1 MRVLLDSGAQENFIS
16 QRVAVEEGLQ
26 MSSSPNKAFAVDGH
40 EVRVY
45 GEYHLETYATDASG
59 TRGLSRQRYLATDL
73 TGYDAILGYP
83 WLSDTDPNIRWK
95 KGVWFYRKPKVE
107 GVEEVSVEELLSD
120 PNAAQVGIIF
130 VHLSPAS
137 STRCVIGALSTS
149 GEGEPTIPKE
159 YSNYSDVFSEGGN
172 QALPEDSKVRHSIE
186 IEEDKEVPYGPIYPL
201 NSQELKA
208 LREYITAALAKGWI
222 RPSESSA
229 GAPILFVPK
238 KDGSLRLCVDY
249 RALNKITKK
258 NRYPLPLISEIL
270 DRLVGAKIFTKLDL
284 RDAYHRIPIAEKD
297 RWKTAFRTR
306 YGHFEY
312 KVMPFGLTNAP
323 ATFQA
328 YINEALRGLLDD
340 ICIAFMDDILIYSRD
355 VEEHATHV
363 RAVLERLRKYGLYV
377 KLSKCEFS
385 VEEVSFLGY
394 RVGADGV
401 TMDPSRVAAI
411 KDWPTPTTYREI
423 QVFLGFANFYRGFIH
438 RYSAVVASITDLL
451 VGMQMGKKKGPFL
464 WTTAADHAF
473 QTLKDC
479 FTQAPMLVHFDP
491 ERQSLVETDASGGA
505 IGGILS
511 QAYETPGGRTR
522 WHPVAFYS
530 KKMTK
535 AERRYTTGDAEML
548 AIIQAFKVWRHYLE
562 APAIRTLVL
571 TDHEA
576 LQCFMTTKALNR
588 RQLRWAETLA
598 CFDFKIKYRKGK
610 DNPAD
615 ALSRRPDHMVVED
628 SEEENPLRELLRARM
643 SDAPD
648 PRADHTQEAERVTI
662 AVMTGATTEG
672 SRDPSESQYNA
683 IRLPTEQEKPQMA
696 KDVAPEQLDSVRK
709 ACDAL
714 EQRLRDLQTSDA
726 WCREKEWEALPEGK
740 VKSGLFRGSWSVD
753 HAGIVRRNGAAYIPR
768 DSAVR
773 NEILRVNHDD
783 PWQGGHFGQ
792 RRTHATILRHYWWPH
807 IGQDILR
814 YVKTCDI
821 CQRMKVP
828 RHKPYGLL
836 SPLSVPKEP
845 WQDISLD
852 YIVGLPPSA
861 RDGRAYDAILVV
873 VDRYSKMVRFL
884 PCRSTTDAPD
894 LARMIIEDIVSK
906 YGAPRSIVSDRGST
920 FTSTYWGTLCY
931 YLATRRCFSTAF
943 HPQTDG
949 QTERMNQTLECY
961 LRCYINFQQ
970 NDWAEL
976 LPGAEYAMNNAV
988 SASTGKTPFEICYRW
1003 SPQMRMNIARDP
1015 QQDNLSARAQAE
1027 SLQSSLL
1034 AGDEARRTAERE
1046 MAKHYDKK
1054 RKDMSYKPGDQV
1066 LLATRHIRTIR
1077 VSKKL
1082 ADKFIGPFQVLERIG
1097 NNAYRLELP
1106 KKYGKIHHTFHVS
1119 LLEPYRT
1126 RDGFEPPEPIDI
1138 DGDEEWEVDEILA
1151 ERTRYRKKQYYVRW
1165 AGFSEAHDSWEPE
1178 QNLINAQDAIRR
1190 FKERNRKTQTSET

>member
-1 MRVLLDSGAQENFIS
+1 M
-16 QRVAVEEGLQ
+16 
-26 MSSSPNKAFAVDGH
+26 H
-40 EVRVY
+40 
-45 GEYHLETYATDASG
+45 
-59 TRGLSRQRYLATDL
+59 
-73 TGYDAILGYP
+73 
-83 WLSDTDPNIRWK
+83 
-95 KGVWFYRKPKVE
+95 
-107 GVEEVSVEELLSD
+107 ELLSD

-130 VHLSPAS
+130 VYPSP
-137 STRCVIGALSTS
+137 TS
-149 GEGEPTIPKE
+149 GVRFTVAALDTSGSGEPILPKE
-159 YSNYSDVFSEGGN
+159 YSKYSDVFANGEG
-172 QALPEDSKVRHSIE
+172 QILPENSRVRHSIE
-186 IEEDKEVPYGPIYPL
+186 IEEGKEVPYGPIYPL

-208 LREYITAALAKGWI
+208 LREYITMALARGWI
-222 RPSESSA
+222 RPSESPA

-284 RDAYHRIPIAEKD
+284 RDAYHRIPVAEKD

-312 KVMPFGLTNAP
+312 TVMPFGLTNAP

-340 ICIAFMDDILIYSRD
+340 SCIAFMDDILIFSRS
-355 VEEHATHV
+355 VEEHTTHV

-394 RVGADGV
+394 RVGIAGV

-438 RYSAVVASITDLL
+438 RYSAVVAPITDLL

-473 QTLKDC
+473 RLLKER

-491 ERQSLVETDASGGA
+491 ERRSQVETDASGRA

-522 WHPVAFYS
+522 WHPVAFYLR
-530 KKMTK
+530 KMSK
-535 AERRYTTGDAEML
+535 AEQVYATGDAEML
-548 AIIQAFKVWRHYLE
+548 AIVHAFKVWRHYLE
-562 APAIRTLVL
+562 APASSTCVL
-571 TDHEA
+571 SDHET
-576 LQCFMTTKALNR
+576 LQCFMTTKVLNR
-588 RQLRWAETLA
+588 RQIRWAQMLA
-598 CFDFKIKYRKGK
+598 GFDFIIKYRRGK
-610 DNPAD
+610 SNPAD
-615 ALSRRPDHMVVED
+615 PLSRRPDHMVAED
-628 SEEENPLRELLRARM
+628 KEESNPLGDLLRVRM
-643 SDAPD
+643 RVAPD
-648 PRADHTQEAERVTI
+648 PHADHMQGIEKTTV
-662 AVMTGATTEG
+662 AVMTRATTQGARAPE
-672 SRDPSESQYNA
+672 ESPYNVV
-683 IRLPTEQEKPQMA
+683 RLPTEQERPQLA
-696 KDVAPEQLDSVRK
+696 KDIAKPEQLDEVRQ
-709 ACDAL
+709 ACDTL
-714 EQRLRDLQTSDA
+714 EQCLKSLQTSDA
-726 WCREKEWEALPEGK
+726 WCLGREWEAHPDKKIQKGPFK
-740 VKSGLFRGSWSVD
+740 GSWGVD
-753 HAGIVRRNGAAYIPR
+753 RAGIVRRECAAYVPQDPAI
-768 DSAVR
+768 R

-783 PWQGGHFGQ
+783 PWQGGHFGEH
-792 RRTHATILRHYWWPH
+792 RTKETIMRHYWWPQ
-807 IGQDILR
+807 IARDILR

-836 SPLSVPKEP
+836 SPLPVPEEP

-852 YIVGLPPSA
+852 FIVRLPPSA
-861 RDGRAYDAILVV
+861 RDGRAYDAILVI

-884 PCRSTTDAPD
+884 PCRGTTDAPD
-894 LARMIIEDIVSK
+894 LARMIIEEIVSK

-961 LRCYINFQQ
+961 LRCYVNYQQ
-970 NDWAEL
+970 DNWAEL

-1003 SPQMRMNIARDP
+1003 KPQLRMNIARDT
-1015 QQDNLSARAQAE
+1015 QMDNLSARAQAE
-1027 SLQSSLL
+1027 NLQSSLL
-1034 AGDEARRTAERE
+1034 AGDEARQTAEKE
-1046 MAKHYDKK
+1046 MAKYYNRG
-1054 RKDMSYKPGDQV
+1054 RKSMSYQQGDQV
-1066 LLATRHIRTIR
+1066 LLATRHIRTLR

-1082 ADKFIGPFQVLERIG
+1082 ADKFIGPFRILERIG
-1097 NNAYRLELP
+1097 TNAYKLDLP
-1106 KKYGKIHHTFHVS
+1106 KKYGKMHHTFHVS
-1119 LLEPYRT
+1119 LLEPYRM
-1126 RDGFEPPEPIDI
+1126 RLGVEPPEPIDI

-1151 ERTRYRKKQYYVRW
+1151 ERTRNRKKQYYVRW

-1178 QNLINAQDAIRR
+1178 QNLENAQDAIKR
-1190 FKERNRKTQTSET
+1190 FKEGNKMMWTSET